1 MFLANT
7 RLLGE
12 EEDEEEERR
21 SKRVKKSIERKKR
34 VLVHIK
40 TGEEEHKIGLKTKV
54 EGLLCQ
60 FIIEIWTD
68 VK

>member
-7 RLLGE
+7 RLLGGDRRKKKQKGE
-12 EEDEEEERR
+12 EEHREKET
-21 SKRVKKSIERKKR
+21 K

-40 TGEEEHKIGLKTKV
+40 TGEEEHKIGLITKV

-60 FIIEIWTD
+60 FIIEI
-68 VK
+68 